1 MPPRSSAW
9 IFYKPDGYGYG
20 YLPYSITSLWDDQE
34 SINRFMCGTVL
45 HDGLNIMTFHIK
57 QRSFTTSQNPNT
69 RAGRRVNYGKFRCQ
83 MIINDIVFPKKLVW
97 SNPLNQKTLVC
108 AFNPT
113 QKKNSELG

>member
-1 MPPRSSAW
+1 VPPKSSAW

-83 MIINDIVFPKKLVW
+83 MIINDIVFPKKTGLEQP
-97 SNPLNQKTLVC
+97 SKPEDTGLCFQS
-108 AFNPT
+108 
-113 QKKNSELG
+113 NSEKKQ